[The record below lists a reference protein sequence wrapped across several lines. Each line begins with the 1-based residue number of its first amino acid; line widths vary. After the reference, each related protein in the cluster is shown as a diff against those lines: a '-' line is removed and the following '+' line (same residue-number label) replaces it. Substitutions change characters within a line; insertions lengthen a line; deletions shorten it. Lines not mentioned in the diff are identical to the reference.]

1 MTHLVQGS
9 VRPRSGDLVL
19 ARVDRIGQHSRLE
32 LCTGR
37 RARLFVGDEII
48 VAYADRYAPDQFE
61 AAVPLRLGPTQLVA
75 SGGIASQ
82 MLSRSQDVRR
92 ATDITPIGLIADR
105 RGVPLNIGDF
115 GLIPLSVPEERPP
128 TIAVVGTSMNA
139 GKTTTVHRIVH
150 ALARAG
156 HRPGATKVTGTGSG
170 ADYWVMLDA
179 GAKRMLDFTDVG
191 LASTYRIDMAIV
203 ERKAVELTGHL
214 AISGCGAIVV
224 EVADGLFQGETAR
237 LIDSESFT
245 SRIDGWILAA
255 TDAMGAVGGSV
266 VLQGLG
272 LRVMGLAGR
281 FTRSPLAIREVS
293 NASDLPILG
302 PERLSDVVTASS
314 LLGLEPP
321 RTQITSSIALDAPL
335 EAVSSAARE
344 VESAV

>member
-1 MTHLVQGS
+1 
-9 VRPRSGDLVL
+9 
-19 ARVDRIGQHSRLE
+19 
-32 LCTGR
+32 
-37 RARLFVGDEII
+37 
-48 VAYADRYAPDQFE
+48 
-61 AAVPLRLGPTQLVA
+61 
-75 SGGIASQ
+75 

-105 RGVPLNIGDF
+105 RGVPLNVDDF
-115 GLIPLSVPEERPP
+115 GLIPRSVPEERPP

-139 GKTTTVHRIVH
+139 GKTTAIHRLVH

-179 GAKRMLDFTDVG
+179 GAHRMLDFTDVG
-191 LASTYRIDMAIV
+191 LASTYRVDMAIV

-214 AISGCGAIVV
+214 AHSRCGAIVV

-237 LIDSESFT
+237 LIDSESFR

-272 LRVMGLAGR
+272 LRVVGLAGR
-281 FTRSPLAIREVS
+281 FTRSPLAVREVS
-293 NASDLPILG
+293 NACDLPILA
-302 PERLSDVVTASS
+302 PHRLSDVATASS
-314 LLGLEPP
+314 LFGLEAPP
-321 RTQITSSIALDAPL
+321 KRITSSIGLDAPL
-335 EAVSSAARE
+335 EAVPSSGRE